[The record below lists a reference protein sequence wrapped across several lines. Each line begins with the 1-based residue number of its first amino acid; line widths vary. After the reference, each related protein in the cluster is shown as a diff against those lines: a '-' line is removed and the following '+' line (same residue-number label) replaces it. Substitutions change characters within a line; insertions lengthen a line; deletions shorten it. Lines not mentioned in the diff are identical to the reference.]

1 MVTGVDRKCT
11 LVRTCCVRIAS
22 HPSVSGGCVSE
33 SGSVA
38 RIQLQ
43 SSLEILQRFGP
54 ATLTPVDESRVMID
68 GRIIGQDAPG
78 QIQLDA
84 STIIISEVQTKVTG
98 LNQMN
103 FSGIRLKTNCF

>member
-1 MVTGVDRKCT
+1 MVAGIDRKCT
-11 LVRTCCVRIAS
+11 LVKTCCVRIAT
-22 HPSVSGGCVSE
+22 HHSVSVGGISE

-54 ATLTPVDESRVMID
+54 ATLTPVDESSVMID
-68 GRIIGQDAPG
+68 SRIIGQDAPG

-84 STIIISEVQTKVTG
+84 STIIISQVQTKVTG
-98 LNQMN
+98 LDQMN
-103 FSGIRLKTNCF
+103 FSGIR